1 MLHSPLPNVTA
12 APLPPLLC
20 PLHTSPLHTQ
30 HTLIIKRQAQ
40 LFSKFP
46 CEGVYEPTVQLSV
59 YAAYPI
65 GAPTLVGCR
74 ASSKVWGPATSQ
86 TGGCH
91 SLVGTGP
98 PDSLAWGKLQLAGRD
113 PGHGCS
119 QLHSNQGHIPGI
131 AGSFAVHTR
140 KGHPC
145 AHRQLLGPPPGRA
158 GEGAAT
164 GGRGNSAVP
173 VRAEVLL
180 APAQQDPVL
189 AQLPGSCT
197 QL

>member
-1 MLHSPLPNVTA
+1 MLQLLHCPHCCALCTPVLCTPSTPSSSNAKPSFSPNFHVKEFM
-12 APLPPLLC
+12 
-20 PLHTSPLHTQ
+20 SPQ
-30 HTLIIKRQAQ
+30 
-40 LFSKFP
+40 S
-46 CEGVYEPTVQLSV
+46 SV

-145 AHRQLLGPPPGRA
+145 AHRQLRGPPPGRA